1 MSRSGIEELFR
12 APDTQFI
19 RVGADLREYDIEMAK
34 LKGRLE
40 ASREGYNELY
50 KIARAQKERA
60 DRFEVSHDLWMDTI
74 RELIS
79 MGRCTREEANGIR
92 ARLKKKLPPESQAL
106 LQAK

>member
-40 ASREGYNELY
+40 ASREGYNEL
-50 KIARAQKERA
+50 
-60 DRFEVSHDLWMDTI
+60 
-74 RELIS
+74 
-79 MGRCTREEANGIR
+79 
-92 ARLKKKLPPESQAL
+92 
-106 LQAK
+106 

>member
-60 DRFEVSHDLWMDTI
+60 DGFQLSNRLRMDTM
-74 RELIS
+74 RELMT
-79 MGRCTREEANGIR
+79 MGRFTKEEANQIR
-92 ARLKKKLPPESQAL
+92 EKLEKRLSPEERAL
-106 LQAK
+106 IGR